1 MAVLLRNLRTTR
13 VNISESSGADSSGL
27 VITDDLCIRL
37 HPIELM
43 VMTGKIVH
51 YWNSYIINK

>member
-1 MAVLLRNLRTTR
+1 VLLRNLRTTR